1 MEALSRH
8 DDTLRSILRLL
19 RLGKNGEPGVAEA
32 LGLLREEFVK
42 LVGGD
47 REGGEAE
54 AEAEFDRMISGASK
68 LLDED
73 EDTPDP
79 IPLHT
84 DVVVPTFPVDA
95 FPGPVADMVNAVS
108 ESTQTDSAMPG
119 TSALSVLSACTG
131 GYAVIEIRGGWREP
145 LNLYSATI
153 AAPGERKSAV
163 QAMMVDPLL
172 NVEARLAKAASA
184 GRVESETR
192 KQIATTF
199 AEQQRQT
206 AARAAATD
214 REAAAA
220 DAVSAALLAD
230 AIDIPPIR
238 RLVADDITPEATA
251 SLLAEQGGRLAIFSA
266 EGGIFDII
274 GGRYSKTTN
283 LDLWLKAHSGDV
295 LRVDRKG
302 RPPEFVP
309 RPALTV
315 GLMIQPSVLSAIASN
330 QQFRGRGF
338 LARFMYA
345 YPVSKVGRRR
355 VGSPPVTVEI
365 KQAYE
370 ATIDNL
376 ASGMAAWVGDP
387 VVLALTDEARQA
399 IQAIETEVEP
409 TLAGDGELATLADW
423 GGKYVGLIARIA
435 GNLHLAEHGPD
446 GAGVAVQE
454 STIWAAQRIGE
465 YFKACAIKAFDEM
478 AIDRRTSDAIYLLA
492 RIQSLGKD
500 EVSEREIQRAAKR
513 FHSKAQLM
521 PVLNQLIDHGWLIK
535 LDDAVSGVD
544 APTSGRPQTPH
555 YKVLRV
561 GDYAP

>member
-1 MEALSRH
+1 MSRH
-8 DDTLRSILRLL
+8 DDTLRNVLRLL
-19 RLGKNGEPGVAEA
+19 RLGKNGEPGVAES

-42 LVGGD
+42 AVADD

-54 AEAEFDRMISGASK
+54 AAAEFDRMVNGAAK
-68 LLDED
+68 QLDDD
-73 EDTPDP
+73 EDTSEP
-79 IPLHT
+79 IPLQNT
-84 DVVVPTFPVDA
+84 VVLPPFPVDA
-95 FPGPVADMVNAVS
+95 FPTPIADMINAMSVF
-108 ESTQTDSAMPG
+108 TQTDSAMPG
-119 TSALSVLSACTG
+119 TSALSVVAACTG
-131 GYAVIEIRGGWREP
+131 GYAMVEIRPGWREP
-145 LNLYSATI
+145 LNLYSTTV

-163 QAMMVDPLL
+163 QAAMVAPLL
-172 NVEARLAKAASA
+172 NVEARLAKATIEE
-184 GRVESETR
+184 RVKAETR
-192 KQIATTF
+192 KQIAIRF

-206 AARAAATD
+206 ATRAGAAD
-214 REAAAA
+214 QEAAAA
-220 DAVSAALLAD
+220 DAVEAALSAD

-315 GLMIQPSVLSAIASN
+315 GLMIQPSVLSAIAGN

-338 LARFMYA
+338 LARFLYA
-345 YPVSKVGRRR
+345 YPVSKVGRRQI
-355 VGSPPVTVEI
+355 GSPPVTAEI

-387 VVLALTDEARQA
+387 VVLALTYEARQA
-399 IQAIETEVEP
+399 IQAIEREVEP

-454 STIWAAQRIGE
+454 STIRAAHRVGE

-478 AIDRRTSDAIYLLA
+478 GIDRRTSDAIYLLG
-492 RIQSLGKD
+492 RIQALGKD
-500 EVSEREIQRAAKR
+500 EISEREVQRAAKR
-513 FHSKAQLM
+513 FHSKAELM
-521 PVLNQLIDHGWLIK
+521 PVLNQLVDHGWLIK
-535 LDDAVSGVD
+535 LDDAVRDVD

-555 YKVLRV
+555 YKILRV
-561 GDYAP
+561 GD